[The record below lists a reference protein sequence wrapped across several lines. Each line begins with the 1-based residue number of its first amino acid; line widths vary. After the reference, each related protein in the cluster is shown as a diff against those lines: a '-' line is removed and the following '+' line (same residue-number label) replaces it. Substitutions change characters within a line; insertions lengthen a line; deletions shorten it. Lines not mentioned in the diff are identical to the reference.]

1 MPDLEMLLRDVRPAP
16 EPAWAAKLDARVA
29 ARFPKP
35 TPAWKKPLIAF
46 REHFFAFGAV
56 ATVGCAVLALVV
68 VGIRYSGGS
77 DESGSSGSAM
87 PMSGSAEES
96 ASDSGGGSSAPNP
109 TATLSPESR
118 TFSSDG
124 RAVISS
130 ATLTLSTSPDK
141 VNTVS
146 DRAIRVVDG
155 LGGYVQTSE
164 VNSSGNSASASL
176 TVKIPSDKLDAG
188 IAQLS
193 KLAHVKGRSQQ
204 DQDVTD
210 QRDALEA
217 SVRDA
222 RADRDGL
229 RLRLSKATTDT
240 ERSRLRAQLDRAS
253 RRVTQ
258 RQRRVN
264 ELGAAVSF
272 ATVEL
277 GIDGERRRGAAAPPE
292 GRWTPGDAVGDAV
305 RVLEV
310 IAGVLLIAL
319 AVLIPV
325 GLIALLGG
333 LAGRIVVRHRRER
346 ALDIA

>member
-16 EPAWAAKLDARVA
+16 DPAWTAKLDARVA

-46 REHFFAFGAV
+46 REHFIALSAV
-56 ATVGCAVLALVV
+56 ATMGCLLLAFVAVS
-68 VGIRYSGGS
+68 IRSSGEDDADSPAAMSAPASGDS
-77 DESGSSGSAM
+77 AESAEDSSGSSTAKAPQ
-87 PMSGSAEES
+87 PMSA
-96 ASDSGGGSSAPNP
+96 APVERQ
-109 TATLSPESR
+109 S
-118 TFSSDG
+118 

-130 ATLTLSTSPDK
+130 ATLTLSTTPDK
-141 VNTVS
+141 VNSVS

-164 VNSSGNSASASL
+164 VNSSGNSASATL
-176 TVKIPSDKLDAG
+176 TVKVPSDKLDTG

-193 KLAHVKGRSQQ
+193 KLAHVKARSQQ

-210 QRDALEA
+210 QREVLEA
-217 SVRDA
+217 RVRDA
-222 RADRDGL
+222 RADRNGL
-229 RLRLSKATTDT
+229 RVRLSKATTDA
-240 ERSRLRAQLDRAS
+240 ERSKLRAQLDRAS

-258 RQRRVN
+258 RQRSLN
-264 ELGAAVSF
+264 ELGAAVSY

-277 GIDGERRRGAAAPPE
+277 SIDGDRRGGAVPPPE
-292 GRWTPGDAVGDAV
+292 GRWTPGDAIGDAL

-310 IAGVLLIAL
+310 IAGVLVIAL

>member
-16 EPAWAAKLDARVA
+16 DPAWATKLDARVA

-56 ATVGCAVLALVV
+56 ATVGCAILALVV
-68 VGIRYSGGS
+68 VGIRYSNGS
-77 DESGSSGSAM
+77 SDDSGSVAM
-87 PMSGSAEES
+87 TEQAPS
-96 ASDSGGGSSAPNP
+96 SDSAGGGSTAKVPAP
-109 TATLSPESR
+109 TLSPESR
-118 TFSSDG
+118 TFSNAD

-130 ATLTLSTSPDK
+130 ATLTLSTTPDK

-164 VNSSGNSASASL
+164 VNSSGNSASAAL
-176 TVKIPSDKLDAG
+176 TVEDPVGQA
-188 IAQLS
+188 
-193 KLAHVKGRSQQ
+193 RR
-204 DQDVTD
+204 
-210 QRDALEA
+210 RDRPA
-217 SVRDA
+217 VQA
-222 RADRDGL
+222 RARQGPLAAGPGRDRPARCTRGVRARRARRPCRTARSPEQGHDRCG
-229 RLRLSKATTDT
+229 AFAAAGPA
-240 ERSRLRAQLDRAS
+240 RSRVAS
-253 RRVTQ
+253 RHPASARGE
-258 RQRRVN
+258 R
-264 ELGAAVSF
+264 LGAAVSY

-277 GIDGERRRGAAAPPE
+277 EIDGDRRGGAAAPPE
-292 GRWTPGDAVGDAV
+292 GRWTPGDAVGDAL

-310 IAGVLLIAL
+310 IAGVLVIAL

>member
-1 MPDLEMLLRDVRPAP
+1 MPDLEMLLRDVRPVP
-16 EPAWAAKLDARVA
+16 SPRWAARLDARVA
-29 ARFPKP
+29 AGFPKP

-56 ATVGCAVLALVV
+56 ATVGCAILALVI
-68 VGIRYSGGS
+68 VGARYSGGS
-77 DESGSSGSAM
+77 DDAETAGGSA
-87 PMSGSAEES
+87 PIAAQES
-96 ASDSGGGSSAPNP
+96 ASDSGSGGGSAPEP
-109 TATLSPESR
+109 SATLEKR
-118 TFSSDG
+118 TFSADS

-130 ATLTLSTSPDK
+130 ATLTLSTSPNK

-164 VNSSGNSASASL
+164 VNSSGNTASAVL
-176 TVKIPSDKLDAG
+176 IVKIPSDKLDTG

-193 KLAHVKGRSQQ
+193 KLAHVKARSQQ

-210 QRDALEA
+210 QREALEA
-217 SVRDA
+217 AVRDA

-229 RLRLSKATTDT
+229 RLRLSKATSDA

-277 GIDGERRRGAAAPPE
+277 NVDGDRRGGAAPPPE
-292 GRWTPGDAVGDAV
+292 GRWTPGDAVGDAL

-310 IAGVLLIAL
+310 IAGVLVIAL

>member
-1 MPDLEMLLRDVRPAP
+1 M
-16 EPAWAAKLDARVA
+16 
-29 ARFPKP
+29 
-35 TPAWKKPLIAF
+35 
-46 REHFFAFGAV
+46 
-56 ATVGCAVLALVV
+56 
-68 VGIRYSGGS
+68 
-77 DESGSSGSAM
+77 
-87 PMSGSAEES
+87 
-96 ASDSGGGSSAPNP
+96 
-109 TATLSPESR
+109 
-118 TFSSDG
+118 
-124 RAVISS
+124 ISS

-164 VNSSGNSASASL
+164 VNSSGNSASAAL
-176 TVKIPSDKLDAG
+176 TVKIPSDKLDTG

-193 KLAHVKGRSQQ
+193 KLAHVKARSQQ
-204 DQDVTD
+204 AQDVTD
-210 QRDALEA
+210 QREALEA

-222 RADRDGL
+222 RADRNGL
-229 RLRLSKATTDT
+229 RARLSKATTDK

-258 RQRRVN
+258 RQRQVN

-272 ATVEL
+272 ATVDL
-277 GIDGERRRGAAAPPE
+277 SIDGDRRGAAAPPE
-292 GRWTPGDAVGDAV
+292 GRWTPGDAAGDAL

-310 IAGVLLIAL
+310 IAGVLVIAL
-319 AVLIPV
+319 AVLVPV

>member
-1 MPDLEMLLRDVRPAP
+1 
-16 EPAWAAKLDARVA
+16 
-29 ARFPKP
+29 
-35 TPAWKKPLIAF
+35 
-46 REHFFAFGAV
+46 
-56 ATVGCAVLALVV
+56 
-68 VGIRYSGGS
+68 
-77 DESGSSGSAM
+77 M
-87 PMSGSAEES
+87 PMSSSDQEADPGS
-96 ASDSGGGSSAPNP
+96 GGSSAPNA
-109 TATLSPESR
+109 TAAPETLSADS
-118 TFSSDG
+118 

-164 VNSSGNSASASL
+164 VNSSGNTASAVL
-176 TVKIPSDKLDAG
+176 VVKIPSDKLDTG

-193 KLAHVKGRSQQ
+193 KLAHVKARSQQ

-210 QRDALEA
+210 QREALEA
-217 SVRDA
+217 AVRDA
-222 RADRDGL
+222 RADREGL
-229 RLRLSKATTDT
+229 RLRLSKATTDQ

-277 GIDGERRRGAAAPPE
+277 NVDGDRRSGAASPPE
-292 GRWTPGDAVGDAV
+292 GRWTPGDAVGDAL

-310 IAGVLLIAL
+310 IAGVLVIAL
-319 AVLIPV
+319 AVLVPV

>member
-1 MPDLEMLLRDVRPAP
+1 MPDLEMLLRDVRPVP

-46 REHFFAFGAV
+46 REHFFAFGAI
-56 ATVGCAVLALVV
+56 ATVGCALLALVV
-68 VGIRYSGGS
+68 VGIRQSDGGDDS
-77 DESGSSGSAM
+77 TSSGSAM
-87 PMSGSAEES
+87 PMSGGAEQ
-96 ASDSGGGSSAPNP
+96 ADSSAPNA
-109 TATLSPESR
+109 TAIPEDAKTLGG
-118 TFSSDG
+118 DA

-164 VNSSGNSASASL
+164 VNSSGNSASAVL
-176 TVKIPSDKLDAG
+176 VVKIPSGKLDTG

-193 KLAHVKGRSQQ
+193 KLAHVKARSQQ
-204 DQDVTD
+204 AEDVTD
-210 QRDALEA
+210 QRAALEA

-229 RLRLSKATTDT
+229 RLRLSKATTDK

-277 GIDGERRRGAAAPPE
+277 NIDGDRRSGAAPAPE
-292 GRWTPGDAVGDAV
+292 GRWTPGDAVGDAL

-310 IAGVLLIAL
+310 IAGVLVIAL
-319 AVLIPV
+319 AVLVPV

-333 LAGRIVVRHRRER
+333 LAGRVVVRHRRER

>member
-16 EPAWAAKLDARVA
+16 DPAWTTKLDARVA

-87 PMSGSAEES
+87 PMSEQAT
-96 ASDSGGGSSAPNP
+96 DSGSGGSSAPESS
-109 TATLSPESR
+109 TTLPPEAKVK

-164 VNSSGNSASASL
+164 VNSSGNSASALL
-176 TVKIPSDKLDAG
+176 TVKIPSDKLDTG

-193 KLAHVKGRSQQ
+193 KLAHVKARSQQ

-229 RLRLSKATTDT
+229 RVRLSKATTDK

-264 ELGAAVSF
+264 ELGAAVSY

-277 GIDGERRRGAAAPPE
+277 GIDGDRRGAAAPPE

-310 IAGVLLIAL
+310 IAGVLVIAL
-319 AVLIPV
+319 AVLVPV
-325 GLIALLGG
+325 ALIALLGG

>member
-16 EPAWAAKLDARVA
+16 DPAWATKLDARVA

-56 ATVGCAVLALVV
+56 ATVGCALLALVV
-68 VGIRYSGGS
+68 VGLRYSDGS
-77 DESGSSGSAM
+77 SDDSGSVAM
-87 PMSGSAEES
+87 TEQAPS
-96 ASDSGGGSSAPNP
+96 SDSAGGGSTAKVPAP
-109 TATLSPESR
+109 TLSPESR
-118 TFSSDG
+118 TFSNAD

-164 VNSSGNSASASL
+164 VNSSGNSASATL
-176 TVKIPSDKLDAG
+176 TVKIPSDKLDTG

-193 KLAHVKGRSQQ
+193 KLAHVKARSQQ

-210 QRDALEA
+210 QREALEA

-222 RADRDGL
+222 RADRAGL
-229 RLRLSKATTDT
+229 RVRLSKATTDA

-258 RQRRVN
+258 RQRSLN
-264 ELGAAVSF
+264 ELGAAVSY

-277 GIDGERRRGAAAPPE
+277 QVDGDRRGGAAAPPE

-310 IAGVLLIAL
+310 IAGVLVIAL